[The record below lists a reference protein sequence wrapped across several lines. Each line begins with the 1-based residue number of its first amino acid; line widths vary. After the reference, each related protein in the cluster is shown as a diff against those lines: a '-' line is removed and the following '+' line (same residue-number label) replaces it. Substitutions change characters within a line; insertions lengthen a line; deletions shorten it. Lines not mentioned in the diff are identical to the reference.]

1 MARTDPRPSV
11 PLRILGRILR
21 QLPGHALWD
30 KRMIWDNQM
39 IWDKRMCATSASSRD
54 DMLILPAAK
63 AIDSPR
69 QEHRDAHA
77 DREAD
82 PDRIRPDMRVE

>member
-1 MARTDPRPSV
+1 MARTDPRPPV

-21 QLPGHALWD
+21 QMPGHAF
-30 KRMIWDNQM
+30 WDNQM
-39 IWDKRMCATSASSRD
+39 SWDSRLCATSASSRD
-54 DMLILPAAK
+54 DMLILPATK

-82 PDRIRPDMRVE
+82 PDRIRPDKRVE